1 MERAQDLLQPL
12 LDGHPRA
19 LARAISWMENAHPEA
34 RELMALLWPHMG
46 RAVVVG
52 LTGAPG
58 AGKSTLTDQLA
69 RSLRAEGKKIGI
81 LAVDPTSPFSGGAIL
96 GDRIRMSHI
105 SEDPGIFIRSMATR
119 GALGGLARATQDAI
133 DLLDAAG
140 CDIVLVETVGV
151 GQDEVDVVSC
161 VQTCIVVLIPGMGD
175 EIQAIKAGIMEV
187 ADIFVINKADRDG
200 VDKVEREIEG
210 MKSLSSTRPWDP
222 PVLRTVASHGEGIDG
237 VLGKIREH
245 GAWLREHGGLEAK
258 AMERAKLRFTSL
270 LAEEASRRARE
281 GAGKDRVER
290 LIGAIATRHLDPYA
304 AVAEVLA
311 VNETIQNP
319 GR

>member
-12 LDGHPRA
+12 LNGHPRA
-19 LARAISWMENAHPEA
+19 IARAISWMENGHPEA

-46 RAVVVG
+46 RAVVIG

-69 RSLRAEGKKIGI
+69 RTLRAEGKKVGI

-96 GDRIRMSHI
+96 GDRIRMGHI

-133 DLLDAAG
+133 DLLDASG
-140 CDIVLVETVGV
+140 CDVVLVETVGV

-200 VDKVEREIEG
+200 VEKVEREIEG
-210 MKSLSSTRPWDP
+210 MKSLSPTRPWDP
-222 PVLRTVASHGEGIDG
+222 PAVRTVAAHGQGISEMLD
-237 VLGKIREH
+237 KIREH
-245 GAWLREHGGLEAK
+245 GTWLREHGGLETK
-258 AMERAKLRFTSL
+258 ARERAKLRFSSL
-270 LAEEASRRARE
+270 LAEEASRRARAR
-281 GAGKDRVER
+281 AGTSKIEW
-290 LIGAIATRHLDPYA
+290 LIESIANRHLDPYA
-304 AVAEVLA
+304 AVATVLDS
-311 VNETIQNP
+311 NETIQDP
-319 GR
+319 DR